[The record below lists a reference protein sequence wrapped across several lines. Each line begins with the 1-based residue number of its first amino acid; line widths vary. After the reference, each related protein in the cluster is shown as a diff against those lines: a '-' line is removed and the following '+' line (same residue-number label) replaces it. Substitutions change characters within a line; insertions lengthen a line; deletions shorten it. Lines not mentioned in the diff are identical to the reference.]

1 MAHEI
6 KRIEK
11 EFVFKTV
18 SDEGAAVSVHVRT
31 HRYRGV
37 FDPVHGTKI
46 ILTME
51 EQLTKEVLP
60 KRVTLFFFFR
70 STPMTCKCIVQS
82 IEGQKIH
89 LEMPDRVYRD
99 LGRSYER
106 VQPEGNI
113 GVSVLLDGQSFKL
126 DFPSSESYYEVTAPP
141 SLDIDFNPAKI
152 AQLIQGF
159 RDKVATMGSE
169 NKIIMFR
176 ERKQETVAEKL
187 ITVSGKTL
195 LLPFDSLRQFTDL
208 HPKQRNLLITQ
219 DDLIRLFRE
228 IDMDPM
234 TGVNTLR
241 AYMEKRKSQKVW
253 QEIYSP
259 ILYREYVV
267 GYILLVRGD
276 VHTGGVSP
284 ETLEFLIQFSRLLA
298 YALKQNGYFKEIPVQ
313 AEFNNSDLIDI
324 SGSGMLFS
332 YPLDG
337 PELSLFMDIDI
348 KVTTDPRNVP
358 IRGRIMRIYR
368 DSHNVYV
375 GLQFLEL
382 NQEDHEFLLSY
393 LYGADYDG
401 KIEVN
406 APGFGEEEA

>member
-1 MAHEI
+1 M
-6 KRIEK
+6 
-11 EFVFKTV
+11 
-18 SDEGAAVSVHVRT
+18 
-31 HRYRGV
+31 
-37 FDPVHGTKI
+37 
-46 ILTME
+46 
-51 EQLTKEVLP
+51 
-60 KRVTLFFFFR
+60 
-70 STPMTCKCIVQS
+70 
-82 IEGQKIH
+82 
-89 LEMPDRVYRD
+89 
-99 LGRSYER
+99 
-106 VQPEGNI
+106 
-113 GVSVLLDGQSFKL
+113 
-126 DFPSSESYYEVTAPP
+126 
-141 SLDIDFNPAKI
+141 
-152 AQLIQGF
+152 
-159 RDKVATMGSE
+159 
-169 NKIIMFR
+169 
-176 ERKQETVAEKL
+176 
-187 ITVSGKTL
+187 
-195 LLPFDSLRQFTDL
+195 
-208 HPKQRNLLITQ
+208 
-219 DDLIRLFRE
+219 
-228 IDMDPM
+228 
-234 TGVNTLR
+234 
-241 AYMEKRKSQKVW
+241 
-253 QEIYSP
+253 
-259 ILYREYVV
+259 
-267 GYILLVRGD
+267 VRGD